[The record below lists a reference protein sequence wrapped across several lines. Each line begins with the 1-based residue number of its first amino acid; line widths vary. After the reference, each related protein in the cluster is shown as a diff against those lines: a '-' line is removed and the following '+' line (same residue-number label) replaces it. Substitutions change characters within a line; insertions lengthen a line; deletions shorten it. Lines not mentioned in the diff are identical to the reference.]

1 MGQYLVYFSNYS
13 CTLLKDNQV
22 KNGGYRF
29 LAGKT
34 ELTLTVFS
42 PKEREEIRAN
52 AKGKG
57 FCCWF
62 WKLNWKLDLQ
72 RAKNAMK
79 LSVVSQIP
87 FWEPSFVISEFWGN
101 IDLQICVLFKDFKV
115 FLIPKN
121 AQKEWKLAQKVIS
134 NFAFKIFCYQ
144 SSILITFCLQ
154 WTGIGF

>member
-52 AKGKG
+52 AEGKG
-57 FCCWF
+57 FVVGCG
-62 WKLNWKLDLQ
+62 KLNRKLDLQ
-72 RAKNAMK
+72 RTKM
-79 LSVVSQIP
+79 Q
-87 FWEPSFVISEFWGN
+87 
-101 IDLQICVLFKDFKV
+101 
-115 FLIPKN
+115 
-121 AQKEWKLAQKVIS
+121 
-134 NFAFKIFCYQ
+134 
-144 SSILITFCLQ
+144 
-154 WTGIGF
+154 

>member
-42 PKEREEIRAN
+42 PKERKEIHAN

-57 FCCWF
+57 FVVGCG
-62 WKLNWKLDLQ
+62 KLNRKLDLQ
-72 RAKNAMK
+72 RAKM
-79 LSVVSQIP
+79 Q
-87 FWEPSFVISEFWGN
+87 
-101 IDLQICVLFKDFKV
+101 
-115 FLIPKN
+115 
-121 AQKEWKLAQKVIS
+121 
-134 NFAFKIFCYQ
+134 
-144 SSILITFCLQ
+144 
-154 WTGIGF
+154 